1 MAIWGLTTNKFV
13 GSPAA
18 KALGVNPLSGLFS
31 SPAKVCGRELVL
43 AKAPVKLLLR
53 KNEFVY
59 CAALPAL
66 AATAEG
72 YDAYVLVDASGTF
85 SATKR
90 EAGLLRM
97 QQAGVILTDYATA
110 MVEILADNAAPAAGA
125 VYADLAMPFAVL
137 VGQISDAYR
146 K

>member
-1 MAIWGLTTNKFV
+1 
-13 GSPAA
+13 
-18 KALGVNPLSGLFS
+18 
-31 SPAKVCGRELVL
+31 
-43 AKAPVKLLLR
+43 
-53 KNEFVY
+53 
-59 CAALPAL
+59 
-66 AATAEG
+66 
-72 YDAYVLVDASGTF
+72 VLVDASGTF

-97 QQAGVILTDYATA
+97 RQAGVTLTDYATA

-125 VYADLAMPFAVL
+125 VYAELAMLFAVL